1 MQRNK
6 QPVATTERLQE
17 IASHWIEEGW
27 QKGDPAVV
35 DEWHAA
41 GFVDHSAGDR
51 SSGREGF
58 KEGIRQLYAAFSD
71 FYAVIEDLTIDTAAG
86 KVAVHWTATGTHTG
100 SFMGLEP
107 TGRRI
112 HFEGIEVIR
121 IERDRIVERW
131 GEWDGIGLLRQL
143 GVRW

>member
-1 MQRNK
+1 MQQNK
-6 QPVATTERLQE
+6 HSLAIAERLQE

-27 QKGDPAVV
+27 QKGNPAVV
-35 DEWHAA
+35 DELHAA
-41 GFVDHSAGDR
+41 SFVDHSAGDR

-58 KEGIRQLYAAFSD
+58 KEGITQLYAAFSD
-71 FYAVIEDLTIDTAAG
+71 FYAVIQDLIIDAATG
-86 KVAVHWTATGTHTG
+86 KVTVRWTATGTHTG

-107 TGRRI
+107 TGKRI

-121 IERDRIVERW
+121 LEGDRIVERW

-143 GVRW
+143 GVL